1 MFVEVTG
8 GKLVGGAFLDPLS
21 LMGLTIFQKRS
32 CLSPYVLAFSSV
44 YAEMYWLDKL
54 LYAEYFLKC
63 LKPRFIL

>member
-8 GKLVGGAFLDPLS
+8 GKLIGGVFLAPLS
-21 LMGLTIFQKRS
+21 LMGLTIFQKRF
-32 CLSPYVLAFSSV
+32 CLSPYILTFSSQ

-63 LKPRFIL
+63 LKPRFII